1 MSNSRHALFAALVE
15 TLFDAA
21 CVVDACGEVVA
32 WNQSATALFEYS
44 IENII
49 GARIDTLFANADSW
63 KTVRSQNVRSQK
75 DASCLLRTRN
85 GRVFASQMRVSSLD
99 DEHTLFV
106 AREVETNAETH
117 LGHRETAHRVLDVQT
132 EQQNVERQ
140 NIAQQNTDEHHRA
153 VVLETASR
161 VALDILSNR
170 TGVEA
175 LRHIA
180 DAARI
185 LAGARYAALGV
196 ARLDES
202 NKPRE
207 LREFITVGLTPNEEA
222 AIGAL
227 PHGHGILG
235 LLLESPEPLRIE
247 TLGNHLA
254 SAGFPA
260 NHPPMKSFLGV
271 PIRCGD
277 VVLGSLYLTNKHGDG
292 NFSHSDETAVQ
303 ALAAHAA
310 VAIHHLHLQEKQRDL
325 VRALIGAQEE
335 ERRAV
340 AYDLH
345 DGLTQFVMASHA
357 HLQAFG
363 RAQQAGHSDKAAR
376 ELDQGLTYLQEAVL
390 ESRRLIN
397 GLRSLALDDLGLAGA
412 LEQMMAE
419 ERARGDCEVELS
431 HNIGGRRFDKTL
443 ETGVY
448 RIAQESL
455 TNARKHAQT
464 ARLRVL
470 VEVRDEARGARL
482 HLEVRDWGKGFDL
495 NQKINWAGHVGLGG
509 MNERAHLLN
518 GTLEI
523 KSVEGEGTHVVASF
537 PLNDDESP

>member
-1 MSNSRHALFAALVE
+1 MPNSHNAHFAALVE

-21 CVVDACGEVVA
+21 CVVDARGDIVA
-32 WNQSATALFEYS
+32 WNEAATQLFEYS
-44 IENII
+44 FNAVV
-49 GARIDTLFANADSW
+49 GARIDTLFASADDW
-63 KTVRSQNVRSQK
+63 EKVRLKES
-75 DASCLLRTRN
+75 ASLLLQMRN
-85 GRVFASQMRVSSLD
+85 GRAFMSKVRASALD
-99 DEHTLFV
+99 DNHTLFV
-106 AREVETNAETH
+106 VRETNENAPLQNQTPN
-117 LGHRETAHRVLDVQT
+117 RVLELQT
-132 EQQNVERQ
+132 EQQNTE
-140 NIAQQNTDEHHRA
+140 QQNVDEHHRA

-202 NKPRE
+202 TNPRE
-207 LREFITVGLTPNEEA
+207 LREFITVGLTPDEEA

-235 LLLESPEPLRIE
+235 LLLESKAPLRIE
-247 TLGNHLA
+247 TLKNHPA
-254 SAGFPA
+254 SAGFPP

-277 VVLGSLYLTNKHGDG
+277 MVLGSLYLTNKHGDG

-310 VAIHHLHLQEKQRDL
+310 VAIHYLHLQEKQRDL
-325 VRALIGAQEE
+325 VRALLGAQEE

-363 RAQQAGHSDKAAR
+363 RANKAGNSDKAAR
-376 ELDQGLTYLQEAVL
+376 ELEQGLTYLQEAVL

-412 LEQMMAE
+412 LEQLVAE
-419 ERARGDCEVELS
+419 ERSRGDCDVELT

-464 ARLRVL
+464 ARLRVF

-482 HLEVRDWGKGFDL
+482 HLEVRDWGKGFDFS
-495 NQKINWAGHVGLGG
+495 QKMNWAGHVGLGG
-509 MNERAHLLN
+509 MRERAHLLN

-523 KSVEGEGTHVVASF
+523 KSKEGEGTHIAASF
-537 PLNDDESP
+537 PLPDDINEPQA

>member
-1 MSNSRHALFAALVE
+1 MSNSPHAPFSTLVE

-21 CVVDACGEVVA
+21 CVVDARGEVVA
-32 WNQSATALFEYS
+32 CNEAATAHFEYS
-44 IENII
+44 KCAIV
-49 GARIDTLFANADSW
+49 GARIETLFADADEW
-63 KTVRSQNVRSQK
+63 KTVRLHANQSLFLQTK
-75 DASCLLRTRN
+75 N
-85 GRVFASQMRVSSLD
+85 GRTFASQIRVSALD

-106 AREVETNAETH
+106 AREFTANSATNTEANIN
-117 LGHRETAHRVLDVQT
+117 HRETAHRVLDVHT
-132 EQQNVERQ
+132 EQQ

-202 NKPRE
+202 PNPRE
-207 LREFITVGLTPNEEA
+207 LREFITVGLTPDEES

-235 LLLESPEPLRIE
+235 LLLESPQPLRIE
-247 TLGNHLA
+247 TLGNHPA
-254 SAGFPA
+254 SSGFPA

-271 PIRCGD
+271 PIRRGD
-277 VVLGSLYLTNKHGDG
+277 LVLGSLYLTNKHGDG
-292 NFSHSDETAVQ
+292 HFSHSDETAVQ

-335 ERRAV
+335 ERRSV

-363 RAQQAGHSDKAAR
+363 RAQQNGKTEKAAR
-376 ELDQGLTYLQEAVL
+376 ELEQGLTYLKEAVL

-397 GLRSLALDDLGLAGA
+397 GLRTLALDDLGLAGA
-412 LEQMMAE
+412 LEQMVAE
-419 ERARGDCEVELS
+419 ARARGDCDAQLCDVELS

-455 TNARKHAQT
+455 TNARKHAQS

-470 VEVRDEARGARL
+470 VEARDEARGARL

-495 NQKINWAGHVGLGG
+495 HQKMNWDGHVGLGG

-523 KSVEGEGTHVVASF
+523 KSVEGEGTRVIASF
-537 PLNDDESP
+537 PLNDEQS